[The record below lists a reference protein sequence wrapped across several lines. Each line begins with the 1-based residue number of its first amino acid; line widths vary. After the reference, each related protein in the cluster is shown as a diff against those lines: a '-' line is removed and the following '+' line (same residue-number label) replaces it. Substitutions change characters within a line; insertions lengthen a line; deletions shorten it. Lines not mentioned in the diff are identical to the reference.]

1 MTNLIYIHTLHIY
14 YTYIIVVYIYIYIRK
29 VGQFNRHPN
38 DTPRARPW
46 RRSSNPTW
54 VRWGYFINR
63 HSTIHW
69 KRHVESTT
77 CVCTMCLFDAFF
89 QENMNVHHTTIY
101 PHLYIY
107 IIIHIYIVIYICV
120 VLVYR
125 ESPRCSSCRDEAK
138 WRKPRYW
145 CPCNADGFSPG
156 LDGWN
161 AHGFVSSTHLFHG
174 QTMVYRVPRHPSH
187 DGSLYNWLWI
197 PMSLCVD

>member
-1 MTNLIYIHTLHIY
+1 M
-14 YTYIIVVYIYIYIRK
+14 YIYNVK
-29 VGQFNRHPN
+29 WVQFNRHPNDTPMTPQWHPN

-77 CVCTMCLFDAFF
+77 RGCTMCLFDAFF

-107 IIIHIYIVIYICV
+107 IYIYAWFWYI
-120 VLVYR
+120 

-138 WRKPRYW
+138 WWKPRYW
-145 CPCNADGFSPG
+145 CPCNADGFTPG

-174 QTMVYRVPRHPSH
+174 QTMVYRVPRHPSN